1 MSEDKVNFEEAMKK
15 LEKIVDELETGE
27 HSLQESLK
35 RFEEGLKLGKSC
47 KEMLEKA
54 EARVKTLV
62 EEQGGGLSEEDASD
76 EF

>member
-27 HSLQESLK
+27 HSLQESIA

-47 KEMLEKA
+47 KVLLEKA
-54 EARVKTLV
+54 ETRVKTLV
-62 EEQGGGLSEEDASD
+62 EEQGGGLSEEEAPD